1 MLSPSIVSSGV
12 DIIIN
17 VFLEVARKSFGND
30 FTPQCENIAT
40 YLLCIESI
48 PPCMDRVWCSD
59 LSAND
64 LQQRINESC
73 QCNALSCGQFVNNL
87 REQAGN
93 LTKYYETEQAPSNTT
108 CQAVTLGKASDHRP
122 KLLFTTPS
130 HKHFN
135 PQCIILYMQVLFILY
150 AHLHNMP

>member
-1 MLSPSIVSSGV
+1 MFGSSAQVLSPSIVSSSV
-12 DIIIN
+12 DLILSAI
-17 VFLEVARKSFGND
+17 LAAARFNFGND
-30 FTPQCENIAT
+30 FTPQCENITT
-40 YLLCIESI
+40 YILCIESI

-73 QCNALSCGQFVNNL
+73 QCSGNTPNCGQFVNNI

-93 LTKYYETEQAPSNTT
+93 LTKYYETDQAPLNTT
-108 CQAVTLGKASDHRP
+108 CQAVTLGEASHHRP

-130 HKHFN
+130 HKQFN
-135 PQCIILYMQVLFILY
+135 PQCIIL
-150 AHLHNMP
+150 